1 MRKALALL
9 FVAAALCA
17 PAYAESPALE
27 KATIELDD
35 RAVVVSADRALL
47 ERIGRWAA
55 ELEPDA
61 ARDKIE
67 DLIRAEFGDG
77 VEVEVFETGRAVE
90 AAGVKTI
97 KTTLRAGAMDG
108 LIPPIEGLTAERAKS
123 VLGMFGFMALTA
135 EEFESLTEQGRIRL
149 LAGARRGRVA
159 VVHGPDAFD
168 AVVVHLMP
176 EEAGESGGKV
186 AE

>member
-1 MRKALALL
+1 MRKALVLL
-9 FVAAALCA
+9 FIAAALCS
-17 PAYAESPALE
+17 PAYAEAPAIE

-47 ERIGRWAA
+47 EKIREWAV
-55 ELEPDA
+55 ELEPQE
-61 ARDKIE
+61 ARGRVE

-77 VEVEVFETGRAVE
+77 VDVEVFETGRAAD
-90 AAGVKTI
+90 AAGAKTI
-97 KTTLRAGAMDG
+97 RTTLRAGAMDG
-108 LIPPIEGLTAERAKS
+108 LIPPLEGLSAERAKS
-123 VLGMFGFMALTA
+123 VLGMFGFASLTA

-149 LAGARRGRVA
+149 LAGARSGRVA
-159 VVHGPDAFD
+159 VIHGADAFD